1 MTNFNTTHTSDVGAI
16 QSQVPRSSTQ
26 GLSHSR
32 PGGQNYTYGRND
44 NLRRGSNAANGLS
57 NGHVFE
63 EFSIVPDM
71 PVDGFSDT
79 GNGYADY
86 SRRPQYMKHAKRT
99 IQLTNLPDGATY
111 AEITDV
117 VRGGILLDIYIRSND
132 RIAAISFL
140 EEEPAQAFFH
150 HVRRNDLYI
159 RGRRVSVVHRSLLVL
174 QILKLLPG

>member
-1 MTNFNTTHTSDVGAI
+1 MTNFNTTHTSDAGAI

-26 GLSHSR
+26 GLNHSR

-44 NLRRGSNAANGLS
+44 NLRRGSNGANGLS
-57 NGHVFE
+57 NGHTFE
-63 EFSIVPDM
+63 DFSTMPDV
-71 PVDGFSDT
+71 PVDGFSDA

-86 SRRPQYMKHAKRT
+86 GRRPQYMKHAKRT
-99 IQLTNLPDGATY
+99 IQLTNLPDGVTH

-117 VRGGILLDIYIRSND
+117 VRGGMLLDIYIRSND

-159 RGRRVSVVHRSLLVL
+159 RGRRVSVC
-174 QILKLLPG
+174 P